1 MENEVEIPETET
13 AEVKTGIR
21 FANDF
26 DDELKAKIKEAAAK
40 RIDELLEADEFSIND
55 IAQLAGVSHGSVKG
69 RAKTLASA
77 AEIVNAILSGTRAGG
92 TKKAP
97 SMDSIKSFV
106 ESLDPEAKAKFLSEL
121 GITAV

>member
-1 MENEVEIPETET
+1 MAIENENEV
-13 AEVKTGIR
+13 EVKTGIR

-40 RIDELLEADEFSIND
+40 RIDELLEAEEFSIND

-77 AEIVNAILSGTRAGG
+77 AEIVNAILSGSRAGG
-92 TKKAP
+92 AKKGP

-106 ESLDPEAKAKFLSEL
+106 ESLDADAKAKFLAEL

>member
-1 MENEVEIPETET
+1 MENEVETET
-13 AEVKTGIR
+13 TEIKTGIR

-106 ESLDPEAKAKFLSEL
+106 ESLDPDAKAKFLAEL
-121 GITAV
+121 GIQAV

>member
-1 MENEVEIPETET
+1 MNENEIPETET
-13 AEVKTGIR
+13 EVKTGIR

-106 ESLDPEAKAKFLSEL
+106 ESLDPDAKAKFLAEL

>member
-1 MENEVEIPETET
+1 MENENEIETT
-13 AEVKTGIR
+13 EVKTGIR

-106 ESLDPEAKAKFLSEL
+106 ESLDPEAKAKFLAEL

>member
-1 MENEVEIPETET
+1 MENENEIETT
-13 AEVKTGIR
+13 EVKTGIR
-21 FANDF
+21 FTNDF

-106 ESLDPEAKAKFLSEL
+106 ESLDPEAKSKFLAEL

>member
-1 MENEVEIPETET
+1 MENEVENPEI

-106 ESLDPEAKAKFLSEL
+106 ESLDPEAKAKFLAEL
-121 GITAV
+121 GIQAV

>member
-1 MENEVEIPETET
+1 MENENEIETT
-13 AEVKTGIR
+13 EVKTGIR